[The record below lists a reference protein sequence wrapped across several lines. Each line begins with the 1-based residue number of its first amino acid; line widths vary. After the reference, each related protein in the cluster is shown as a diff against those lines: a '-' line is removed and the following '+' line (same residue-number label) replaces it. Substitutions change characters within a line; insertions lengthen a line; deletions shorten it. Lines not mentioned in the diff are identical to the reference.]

1 MSVRQL
7 LRDSRIFA
15 ELPPQSNGSVCSQ
28 VVERGTRLYGTSIYV
43 AREDSEFHIRA
54 ATPANGRFPN
64 NQRLYDFAPGHA
76 WGSVR
81 GAGNPSCAFRLA
93 SGHAGEIIYLTRKG
107 SHR

>member
-15 ELPPQSNGSVCSQ
+15 ELPTQSNSSVCSQ
-28 VVERGTRLYGTSIYV
+28 MVERGARLYGTSIYV
-43 AREDSEFHIRA
+43 SREDSESHIRA
-54 ATPANGRFPN
+54 AAPDNGRFPN
-64 NQRLYDFAPGHA
+64 NLRLYDFVPWHA

-93 SGHAGEIIYLTRKG
+93 SGHAGEIIYLIRKG